1 MKSIFIIF
9 LLAALTACGSTS
21 SPVSTRKTIDSSL
34 ESEKLGGRLI
44 TIVQRDDTLFS
55 IAFENSLDVNEVAA
69 WNGLTDASRLRIGQ
83 RIRLTKPLN
92 YKPKSSVKVSSEPV
106 IVRSSP
112 AVVKTSPNKEAKKIS
127 TDSRASSSFSNSGS
141 VKWAW
146 PVRGSIVRKFSILKR
161 NKGIDIATTV
171 KQKIKTSAPGK
182 VVYQGNGIKG
192 YGNLII
198 IKHSK
203 DMLSAYAYNSQSLVK
218 EGQHVKSGQVI
229 SLAGLHNGKS
239 KLHFEIRR
247 NGKPVDPLK
256 YLP

>member
-1 MKSIFIIF
+1 MKSILIF
-9 LLAALTACGSTS
+9 SLSIVLVACGSTS
-21 SPVSTRKTIDSSL
+21 SPVLTRKTIDGSL

-69 WNGLTDASRLRIGQ
+69 WNGLTDATKLRIGQ

-92 YKPKSSVKVSSEPV
+92 YKPKPAVVVSSEPV

-112 AVVKTSPNKEAKKIS
+112 LVVKTTPNEEVKKPS
-127 TDSRASSSFSNSGS
+127 KGSRINSDFSSSFD

-146 PVRGSIVRKFSILKR
+146 PVRGSIVQKFSIIKR
-161 NKGIDIATTV
+161 NKGIDIATEL
-171 KQKIKTSAPGK
+171 KQKIKTTAPGK

-203 DMLSAYAYNSQSLVK
+203 DMLSAYAYNSKSLVK
-218 EGQHVKSGQVI
+218 EGQHVKSGQAI

-239 KLHFEIRR
+239 MLHFEIRR